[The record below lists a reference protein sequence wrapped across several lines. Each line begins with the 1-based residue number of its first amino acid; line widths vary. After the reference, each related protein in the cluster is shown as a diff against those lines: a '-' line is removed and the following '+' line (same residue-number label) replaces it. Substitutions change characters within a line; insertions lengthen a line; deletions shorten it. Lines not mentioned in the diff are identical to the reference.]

1 MKRPRHLA
9 AALFVLGAA
18 ATAFAALAFANN
30 VAVVARQ
37 WGVLA
42 RTGFLPSESGGPAG
56 GFLPWLDWAAIDLSC
71 ATTFIPLLGFLLATV
86 IELPSFGR
94 DSAPTNSP
102 VIQRYLEHGLEE
114 TGAVNAVAGMILD
127 YRAFDT
133 LGESHV
139 LFTAAMAVLI
149 LLLSAKERPE
159 PKEQARIM
167 QADPILRQT
176 ARIIVPMALVYGV
189 YIIFTGHLG
198 PGGGF
203 SGGAV
208 IGGALILYAIAFGFG
223 GLEKVLNLRVY
234 RTVVVC
240 ALCFYSLAKCYSFY
254 CGANHLETIFR
265 TGTPGAIFSAGLILP
280 LNIAVGIVVACTMY
294 GFYSLFQRGRI

>member
-1 MKRPRHLA
+1 MSRTNKLRQWLRQWDAGQISFTDNSFDLPHAEHPEPSDLSDWEHAPVEAVEQREVRAFQHIYPVLA
-9 AALFVLGAA
+9 AILCTV
-18 ATAFAALAFANN
+18 
-30 VAVVARQ
+30 
-37 WGVLA
+37 
-42 RTGFLPSESGGPAG
+42 
-56 GFLPWLDWAAIDLSC
+56 I
-71 ATTFIPLLGFLLATV
+71 IGFLLLTV
-86 IELPSFGR
+86 EALPSFGR
-94 DSAPTNSP
+94 DIVPTNNE
-102 VIQRYLEHGLEE
+102 VTRRYLESGLEE

-159 PKEQARIM
+159 PEDQARIM
-167 QADPILRQT
+167 QGDPILRQT
-176 ARIIVPMALVYGV
+176 ARIIVPMTLVYGV
-189 YIIFTGHLG
+189 YIIFNGHLG

-208 IGGALILYAIAFGFG
+208 LGGGLILYAIAFGFER
-223 GLEKVLNLRVY
+223 LERVLTLKVY
-234 RTVVVC
+234 RTVVLC
-240 ALCFYSLAKCYSFY
+240 ALCFYSLAKCYSFF
-254 CGANHLETIFR
+254 CGANHLETVFR

-280 LNIAVGIVVACTMY
+280 LNIAVGLVVACTMY

>member
-1 MKRPRHLA
+1 MKKPNKLRDWL
-9 AALFVLGAA
+9 
-18 ATAFAALAFANN
+18 
-30 VAVVARQ
+30 RQ
-37 WGVLA
+37 WDAGEFSFTDQSFNLPRAQRPASDEDAAWQRELVAGVERREL
-42 RTGFLPSESGGPAG
+42 RLYQH
-56 GFLPWLDWAAIDLSC
+56 LSPVLTAVLC
-71 ATTFIPLLGFLLATV
+71 TVIIAFLLLTV
-86 IELPSFGR
+86 TALPSFGS
-94 DSAPTNSP
+94 DSMPTNNE
-102 VIQRYLEHGLEE
+102 VTERYLEQGLAE

-159 PKEQARIM
+159 PEQQARIM
-167 QADPILRQT
+167 QGDPILRQT
-176 ARIIVPMALVYGV
+176 ARIIVPMTLVYGV
-189 YIIFTGHLG
+189 YIIFNGHLG

-208 IGGALILYAIAFGFG
+208 LGGGLILYAIAFGFER
-223 GLEKVLNLRVY
+223 LEKVLNMKVY
-234 RTVVVC
+234 RAVVLC
-240 ALCFYSLAKCYSFY
+240 ALCFYSLAKCYSFF
-254 CGANHLETIFR
+254 CGANHLETIFK

-280 LNIAVGIVVACTMY
+280 LNIAVGLVVACTMY

>member
-1 MKRPRHLA
+1 MGKMSKLRHWLRQWDAGQISFTDSSFDLPHAEKPAPSEKSDWEHAPVEAVEQREVRAFQHLYPVLA
-9 AALFVLGAA
+9 AILCTVIIA
-18 ATAFAALAFANN
+18 
-30 VAVVARQ
+30 
-37 WGVLA
+37 
-42 RTGFLPSESGGPAG
+42 
-56 GFLPWLDWAAIDLSC
+56 
-71 ATTFIPLLGFLLATV
+71 FLLATV
-86 IELPSFGR
+86 VALPSFGR
-94 DSAPTNSP
+94 DSAPSNNQ
-102 VIQRYLEHGLEE
+102 VARRYLEHGLEE

-149 LLLSAKERPE
+149 LLLSARERPE
-159 PKEQARIM
+159 PKKQARIM

-189 YIIFTGHLG
+189 YIIFNGHLG

-208 IGGALILYAIAFGFG
+208 LGGALILYAIAFGFE
-223 GLEKVLNLRVY
+223 GLEKVLSLRVY
-234 RTVVVC
+234 RAVVVC

-254 CGANHLETIFR
+254 CGANGLETVFK

-280 LNIAVGIVVACTMY
+280 LNIAVGLVVACTMY

>member
-1 MKRPRHLA
+1 MKRPNNLREWLSQWDAGAFNFTDKSFDLPKAEHPVPGEDMSWERELVPKVEQKELKLYGRLYPVA
-9 AALFVLGAA
+9 SALLCTVIIAFLLLTVAALPPFG
-18 ATAFAALAFANN
+18 TDN
-30 VAVVARQ
+30 V
-37 WGVLA
+37 
-42 RTGFLPSESGGPAG
+42 
-56 GFLPWLDWAAIDLSC
+56 
-71 ATTFIPLLGFLLATV
+71 
-86 IELPSFGR
+86 
-94 DSAPTNSP
+94 PTINE
-102 VIQRYLEHGLEE
+102 VTRRYLEHGLEE

-139 LFTAAMAVLI
+139 LFTAVAAVLI

-159 PKEQARIM
+159 PRTLAAIT
-167 QADPILRQT
+167 QADPIVRQT
-176 ARIIVPMALVYGV
+176 ARVIVPAAILYGIYV
-189 YIIFTGHLG
+189 IFNGHLG

-208 IGGALILYAIAFGFG
+208 IGGALILYAVAFGFEK
-223 GLEKVLNLRVY
+223 LERVLNIRVF
-234 RTVVVC
+234 RTVTAL
-240 ALCFYSLAKCYSFY
+240 ALCFYSAAKCYSFY
-254 CGANHLETIFR
+254 CGANHLETIFK

>member
-1 MKRPRHLA
+1 MSRRNKRRDWL
-9 AALFVLGAA
+9 
-18 ATAFAALAFANN
+18 
-30 VAVVARQ
+30 RQ
-37 WGVLA
+37 WDAGQISFTDSSFDLPHAQKPV
-42 RTGFLPSESGGPAG
+42 PSESR
-56 GFLPWLDWAAIDLSC
+56 DWEHVPVEAVEQREVRAFQHVYPVLAAILC
-71 ATTFIPLLGFLLATV
+71 TVIIGFLLATV
-86 IELPSFGR
+86 VELPSFGR
-94 DSAPTNSP
+94 DAAPTNNP
-102 VIQRYLEHGLEE
+102 VIQRYLERGLEE

-139 LFTAAMAVLI
+139 LFTAVAAVLV

-159 PKEQARIM
+159 PRALADITR
-167 QADPILRQT
+167 ADPILRAT
-176 ARIIVPMALVYGV
+176 ARVIVPAAILYGIYV
-189 YIIFTGHLG
+189 IFNGHLG

-208 IGGALILYAIAFGFG
+208 IGGALILYAIAFGFEK
-223 GLEKVLNLRVY
+223 LEKVLNLRIY
-234 RTVVVC
+234 RIVVAC
-240 ALCFYSLAKCYSFY
+240 ALCFYSAAKCYSFY

>member
-1 MKRPRHLA
+1 MSRRNKLRTWLRQCDAGQISFTDNSFNLPHAEKPVPAESRDWAHAPVEAVEQREMRAFQHIYPVLA
-9 AALFVLGAA
+9 AILCTV
-18 ATAFAALAFANN
+18 
-30 VAVVARQ
+30 
-37 WGVLA
+37 
-42 RTGFLPSESGGPAG
+42 
-56 GFLPWLDWAAIDLSC
+56 I
-71 ATTFIPLLGFLLATV
+71 IGFLLATV
-86 IELPSFGR
+86 VALPSFGR
-94 DSAPTNSP
+94 DSVPTNNQ
-102 VIQRYLEHGLEE
+102 VIQRYLEKGLEE

-149 LLLSAKERPE
+149 LLLSARERPE
-159 PKEQARIM
+159 PRAQARIM

-189 YIIFTGHLG
+189 YIIFNGHLG

-208 IGGALILYAIAFGFG
+208 IGGALILYAIAFGFER
-223 GLEKVLNLRVY
+223 LERVLSLRVY
-234 RTVVVC
+234 RVTVVS

-254 CGANHLETIFR
+254 CGANGLETIFR
-265 TGTPGAIFSAGLILP
+265 PGTPGAIFSAGLILP
-280 LNIAVGIVVACTMY
+280 LNIAVGAVVACTMY
-294 GFYSLFQRGRI
+294 GFYSLFQRGRV

>member
-1 MKRPRHLA
+1 MKRANNLREWLSQWDAGAFNFTDKSFDLPKAGHSEPGGDMSWEREPVPTVEQKELKLYGRLYPVLSA
-9 AALFVLGAA
+9 MLCTVIIAFLLLTVAALPPFG
-18 ATAFAALAFANN
+18 TDN
-30 VAVVARQ
+30 V
-37 WGVLA
+37 
-42 RTGFLPSESGGPAG
+42 
-56 GFLPWLDWAAIDLSC
+56 
-71 ATTFIPLLGFLLATV
+71 
-86 IELPSFGR
+86 
-94 DSAPTNSP
+94 PTINE
-102 VIQRYLEHGLEE
+102 VTRRYLEHGLEE

-139 LFTAAMAVLI
+139 LFTAMAAVLI

-159 PKEQARIM
+159 PRTLADIT
-167 QADPILRQT
+167 QADPIVRQT
-176 ARIIVPMALVYGV
+176 ARIIVPAAILYGIYV
-189 YIIFTGHLG
+189 IFNGHLG

-208 IGGALILYAIAFGFG
+208 IGGALILYAVAFGFER
-223 GLEKVLNLRVY
+223 LERVLNIRVF
-234 RTVVVC
+234 RTVTAL
-240 ALCFYSLAKCYSFY
+240 ALCFYSAAKCYSFY
-254 CGANHLETIFR
+254 CGANHLETVFK

>member
-1 MKRPRHLA
+1 MSRQNKLRQWLRQWDAGQISFTDSSFDLPHAQKPVLPEDRDWEHAPVEALEQREVRAFQHVYPVLA
-9 AALFVLGAA
+9 AILCTV
-18 ATAFAALAFANN
+18 
-30 VAVVARQ
+30 
-37 WGVLA
+37 
-42 RTGFLPSESGGPAG
+42 
-56 GFLPWLDWAAIDLSC
+56 I
-71 ATTFIPLLGFLLATV
+71 IGFLLATV

-94 DSAPTNSP
+94 DSAPTNNP

-149 LLLSAKERPE
+149 LLLSAKEHPE

-189 YIIFTGHLG
+189 YIIFNGHLG

-254 CGANHLETIFR
+254 CGANGLETIFR
-265 TGTPGAIFSAGLILP
+265 PGTPGAIFSAGLILP
-280 LNIAVGIVVACTMY
+280 LNIAVGLVVACTMY

>member
-1 MKRPRHLA
+1 MSRWNKLRDWLRQWDAGQISFTDNSFDLPHAAHPEPSDPGDWEHAPVPAVEQREERAFQHIYPILA
-9 AALFVLGAA
+9 AILCTV
-18 ATAFAALAFANN
+18 
-30 VAVVARQ
+30 
-37 WGVLA
+37 
-42 RTGFLPSESGGPAG
+42 
-56 GFLPWLDWAAIDLSC
+56 I
-71 ATTFIPLLGFLLATV
+71 IGFLLLTV
-86 IELPSFGR
+86 EALPSFGR
-94 DSAPTNSP
+94 DVVPTNNE
-102 VIQRYLEHGLEE
+102 VTRRYLESGLEE

-159 PKEQARIM
+159 PKKQARIM
-167 QADPILRQT
+167 QGDPILWQT

-189 YIIFTGHLG
+189 YIIFNGHLG

-208 IGGALILYAIAFGFG
+208 LGGALILYAIAFGFER
-223 GLEKVLNLRVY
+223 LEKVLNMKVY
-234 RTVVVC
+234 RTVVLC
-240 ALCFYSLAKCYSFY
+240 ALCFYSLAKCYSFF
-254 CGANHLETIFR
+254 CGANHLETIFK

-280 LNIAVGIVVACTMY
+280 LNIAVGLVVACTMY

>member
-1 MKRPRHLA
+1 MKRRNSLREWLRQWDSGQISFTDNSFNLPRAERPEPACDGQWERERLPGIERREIALYQHLYPVLA
-9 AALFVLGAA
+9 A
-18 ATAFAALAFANN
+18 
-30 VAVVARQ
+30 
-37 WGVLA
+37 
-42 RTGFLPSESGGPAG
+42 
-56 GFLPWLDWAAIDLSC
+56 
-71 ATTFIPLLGFLLATV
+71 LLCTVIIGFLLLTV
-86 IELPSFGR
+86 AALPSFGR
-94 DSAPTNSP
+94 DSVPTNNE
-102 VIQRYLEHGLEE
+102 VIRRYLEDGPTE

-139 LFTAAMAVLI
+139 LFTAAAAVLV
-149 LLLSAKERPE
+149 LLFSAKERPE
-159 PKEQARIM
+159 PQKLARIM

-176 ARIIVPMALVYGV
+176 ARIIVPAAILYGLYV
-189 YIIFTGHLG
+189 IFNGHLG

-208 IGGALILYAIAFGFG
+208 IGGALILYDIAFGVEK
-223 GLEKVLNLRVY
+223 LERVLNIKVY
-234 RTVVVC
+234 RIIVLC

-254 CGANHLETIFR
+254 CGANHLPTIFAP
-265 TGTPGAIFSAGLILP
+265 GTPGMIFSGGLILP

>member
-1 MKRPRHLA
+1 MKKPNNLRDWLSQWDAGAFNFTDMSFRLPRAQKPEAYTDRAWERELLPEIEQRELRAYQRLYPVLA
-9 AALFVLGAA
+9 ALLCTVIIVFLLLTV
-18 ATAFAALAFANN
+18 AALPAF
-30 VAVVARQ
+30 
-37 WGVLA
+37 G
-42 RTGFLPSESGGPAG
+42 S
-56 GFLPWLDWAAIDLSC
+56 
-71 ATTFIPLLGFLLATV
+71 
-86 IELPSFGR
+86 
-94 DSAPTNSP
+94 DSVPTINE
-102 VIQRYLEHGLEE
+102 VTRRYLEHGLAE

-139 LFTAAMAVLI
+139 LFTAVAAVLV

-159 PKEQARIM
+159 PRALADITR
-167 QADPILRQT
+167 ADPILRAT
-176 ARIIVPMALVYGV
+176 ARVIVPAAILYGIYV
-189 YIIFTGHLG
+189 IFNGHLG

-208 IGGALILYAIAFGFG
+208 IGGALILYAIAFGFEK
-223 GLEKVLNLRVY
+223 LEKVLNLRIY
-234 RTVVVC
+234 RIVVAC
-240 ALCFYSLAKCYSFY
+240 ALCFYSAAKCYSFY